1 MKVQIRK
8 ITLQDAS
15 ISYIWRNDQEIWKT
29 TGRNWSKKVTLN
41 DELEWIKKV
50 INDKSRLTF
59 AICIGENQ
67 EYVGNVQLTDID
79 EIKGVFHIFI
89 GNKNVWGKGIG
100 TEATKLLLEY
110 AKQNLSIKYIFLKV
124 LKTNKKAYFIY
135 KNAGFIFLK
144 EVDQYILMKYEL

>member
-8 ITLQDAS
+8 ITIQDAS

-29 TGRNWSKKVTLN
+29 TGRNWNKKVTQN

-89 GNKNVWGKGIG
+89 GNKNFWGKGIG
-100 TEATKLLLEY
+100 KEATKLLLEY
-110 AKQNLSIKYIFLKV
+110 AEQNLSIKYIFLKV
-124 LKTNKKAYFIY
+124 LKTNKKAYNIY
-135 KNAGFIFLK
+135 KNAGFIFIK
-144 EVDQYILMKYEL
+144 EVNQYIHMKYEL